1 MSKVEDHGGAG
12 AAAPKGTQP
21 RSSRRVPI
29 PLPPLPYAK
38 DALKPCLSGE
48 TVDTHYEKHHRHYVE
63 KLEKSLQGSLLV
75 DQPLDGIVRL
85 ATGDVYDFAAQVWNH
100 TFYWN
105 SMTPHGGGP
114 SRAGRVARAIA
125 SSFGSYEEF
134 VHRFKALSSSLF
146 GSGWIWLY
154 RPDETDRIE
163 LAALSNASNPLTTGG
178 VPILVADLWEHA
190 YYLDHQNQSARYI
203 HLFLEHLV
211 HWDFVEQTLTE
222 SRGLAARIAQP

>member
-1 MSKVEDHGGAG
+1 MTND
-12 AAAPKGTQP
+12 QP
-21 RSSRRVPI
+21 ASATFT
-29 PLPPLPYAK
+29 LPALPYDKAALEPHISAK
-38 DALKPCLSGE
+38 TFEFHHG
-48 TVDTHYEKHHRHYVE
+48 KHHKAYVDNLN
-63 KLEKSLQGSLLV
+63 KAVMGTPLADMDLSKIITSTYGKP
-75 DQPLDGIVRL
+75 DQTGI
-85 ATGDVYDFAAQVWNH
+85 YNNAAQAWNH